1 MSVRAAPRGT
11 SLLTAAI
18 LLVGVS
24 ALLWRLRLGTLA
36 DPNRSAALGLVLGG
50 VLVAALLVP
59 VVRERCGTRRIV
71 PVVLGGLAVAVAAGA
86 LTGPRPPVPWAA
98 TALPL
103 AVLAAVA
110 EEALF
115 RRVLY
120 DRLLP
125 YGPVVAV
132 FTTALGFAL
141 LHVPAYGWVAFP
153 IDLGAGLLF
162 GWQRHAAGTWAAPA
176 WTHAAINVGVMLR

>member
-11 SLLTAAI
+11 SLLTGAVLI
-18 LLVGVS
+18 VGVS
-24 ALLWRLRLGTLA
+24 ALLWRLRLGALS
-36 DPNRSAALGLVLGG
+36 DPTRSTALGLLLGG

-59 VVRERCGTRRIV
+59 VARERSGPRRIV
-71 PVVLGGLAVAVAAGA
+71 PVVLGGLAVAAAVGA
-86 LTGPRPPVPWAA
+86 VTGPRPPVPWAA

-103 AVLAAVA
+103 AVLAAVG

-120 DRLLP
+120 DRLLRF
-125 YGPVVAV
+125 GPVLAV
-132 FTTALGFAL
+132 ITTAVGFAL

-153 IDLGAGLLF
+153 VDLGAGVLF
-162 GWQRHAAGTWAAPA
+162 GWQRHATGTWAAPA